1 MFSGPYQNETGSDG
15 IGDTPYVIN
24 ADNIDNYPLVEP
36 WSPEPPSP
44 REALEEL
51 VEIIETWNLPKGIER
66 SLTSELVGVLRLL
79 DKGNENG
86 ATHLLRAFMN
96 EVEALREKKLTSTQA
111 DFLISEAHRIIDLIK
126 G

>member
-24 ADNIDNYPLVEP
+24 ADNIDNYPLGEP
-36 WSPEPPSP
+36 WSPKPSP
-44 REALEEL
+44 REASEEL